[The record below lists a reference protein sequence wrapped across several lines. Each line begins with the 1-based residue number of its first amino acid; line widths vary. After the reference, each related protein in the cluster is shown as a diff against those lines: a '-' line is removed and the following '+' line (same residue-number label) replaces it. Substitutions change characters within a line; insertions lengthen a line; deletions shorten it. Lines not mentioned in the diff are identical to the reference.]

1 MSVMKDMAIGKT
13 VDCGFDEAITRVT
26 ASLKEQ
32 GFGVLTEIDV
42 QKTLKEKIGAE
53 FRRYRI
59 LGACNP
65 PFAHQALKAELNVGL
80 LLPCNVIVYET
91 DDGRVQVTGFNPEAM
106 LAAFNRKELVDVA
119 AQIKTRMQAAISGV

>member
-13 VDCGFDEAITRVT
+13 VNCGFDEAITRVT